1 VALRALQMTCNCDK
15 ISKIDELEIEFLRA
29 ELKAAYAQLKLAYYM
44 LDIARDLPAR
54 NLLKVRD
61 AK

>member
-1 VALRALQMTCNCDK
+1 MTCNCDK